1 MMNQRGGHRYALL
14 KKLFL
19 EVHTLRSVLQLSE
32 RSAPLQ
38 NQLYT
43 FISIHIPIPI
53 LYMMHGWY
61 MFRLHCAVTVISDEQ
76 LLHKMT

>member
-1 MMNQRGGHRYALL
+1 MNQRGGHRYALL

-19 EVHTLRSVLQLSE
+19 EVHTLRPSVLQLSE

-43 FISIHIPIPI
+43 FIFIHIPIPI
-53 LYMMHGWY
+53 LYMMHEWH
-61 MFRLHCAVTVISDEQ
+61 MRRLHCSVTVISDEQ
-76 LLHKMT
+76 LLRKMT